1 MSSSDKASKSLKTAL
16 TASYAAVYR
25 PGRVFIAYALI
36 ASFWFAF
43 GQIYEYFG
51 HGVTTPFMHLAFLIP
66 LCMGLVP
73 AVIFLI
79 TGKKIAPGRFS
90 RSFWRWACACFTG
103 GSVLKG
109 ENSLDGALR
118 ETREEVGLTLSP
130 DAGRVIRSAVR
141 KEEGGRR
148 FSDIVDVWLFAY
160 DGPVDLKLATTRE
173 VAQVLWMDRDRIRD
187 LYEKGDLVDTL
198 GYFFEIEGV

>member
-109 ENSLDGALR
+109 VFFIYGTDSRYPAVYLIAGIVFAILGA
-118 ETREEVGLTLSP
+118 
-130 DAGRVIRSAVR
+130 A
-141 KEEGGRR
+141 
-148 FSDIVDVWLFAY
+148 AY
-160 DGPVDLKLATTRE
+160 V
-173 VAQVLWMDRDRIRD
+173 
-187 LYEKGDLVDTL
+187 YELV
-198 GYFFEIEGV
+198 